1 MIEARPIWPLAAIN
15 PGLAARAEKV
25 EGSEDVGQRAAID
38 QQVKAEDYLLEHKP
52 EGFKRSAR
60 AEAERKQLRL
70 GIDRAYYRHDVTQ
83 HKKAVDALVL
93 DTLKE
98 YANWRGEHQGEAAGA
113 SG

>member
-1 MIEARPIWPLAAIN
+1 MIEAWPIWPLAAIN

-25 EGSEDVGQRAAID
+25 AKMWDKEAAID

-70 GIDRAYYRHDVTQ
+70 GIDRAYYRRDVTQ

-98 YANWRGEHQGEAAGA
+98 YANWRGEHQGEAAGT